1 MIIISEDSESI
12 AIKTTFI
19 DTLHYIQ
26 AVTVSEIPPM
36 SVDVDVDICFCN
48 AGSNKA
54 MISRNNVSF
63 KLYFSYI

>member
-1 MIIISEDSESI
+1 MIIINEYSESI
-12 AIKTTFI
+12 AII
-19 DTLHYIQ
+19 YRYLTLIQ

-48 AGSNKA
+48 AGYNKA
-54 MISRNNVSF
+54 MISRVNVSF

>member
-1 MIIISEDSESI
+1 MIIIREDSESI

-48 AGSNKA
+48 AGS
-54 MISRNNVSF
+54 F